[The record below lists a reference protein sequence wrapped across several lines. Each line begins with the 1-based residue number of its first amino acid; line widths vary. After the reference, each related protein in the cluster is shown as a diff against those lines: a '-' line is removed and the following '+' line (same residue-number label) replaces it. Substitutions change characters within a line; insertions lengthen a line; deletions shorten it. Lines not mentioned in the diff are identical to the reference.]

1 MDTGSAAVPDG
12 NCLSLETDRAK
23 VGPMSRRAS
32 SRTGPGALLLL
43 GLCAVLAGAGGFWLH
58 QRSGDPF
65 RALQVLD
72 VAAYLEDANSLRG
85 NVYKVE
91 GTVQNS
97 LGWSPTGGRLF
108 AFEVEGKAGT
118 EILPVLIPAQFN
130 SVNVQKGQR
139 FHVRIEVIKDG
150 VLVAGALEKS

>member
-1 MDTGSAAVPDG
+1 
-12 NCLSLETDRAK
+12 
-23 VGPMSRRAS
+23 MSRRAS
-32 SRTGPGALLLL
+32 SRTGPGAVLLLL
-43 GLCAVLAGAGGFWLH
+43 LCVVLAAGGGFWLY
-58 QRSGDPF
+58 QRAGDPF
-65 RALQVLD
+65 RALQALD

-85 NVYKVE
+85 NVYKLE
-91 GTVQNS
+91 GTVQNA

-108 AFEVEGKAGT
+108 AFEVEGKGGA

-139 FHVRIEVIKDG
+139 FHLRLEVVKDG